1 MSLNK
6 MKRLEHVFSPKS
18 IAVIGASTRDG
29 TVGRA
34 IFSNILLNKYSGIMY
49 PVNPKA
55 KGIQGVKCYPSIKN
69 IPDNVDMAIIIVPR
83 DHVPGVVRECGE
95 KGVKVIVI
103 ISAGFKEV
111 GGEGEMWERKVKEL
125 VNKYY
130 MSLIGPNCFGV
141 INTSQNVSL
150 NATFSRTI
158 PRKGNIAFISQSG
171 ALCAAIL
178 DYARRE
184 SIGFSKFVS
193 MGNKADIMENDLLLM
208 LKDDSET
215 DVILMYIED
224 LVKGRDFIKIAREIT
239 SKKPIL
245 AIKSGRT
252 PQGARAA
259 SSHTGSLSGNDDI
272 YNAIFAQCGVL
283 RVETMEELFSYG
295 KAFAKQPLPK
305 GRRMAIITN
314 AGGPGIIA
322 TDACVRYNLELST
335 FQKNTTK
342 KLKVKLPPAAN
353 ISNPVDMLGEANS
366 DSYKIALNSILKD
379 SNVDGVIVILTPTA
393 FTSINEIAKVISYTS
408 SQYDKPVLCCF
419 MGLFDVS
426 DGIRI
431 LEENSIPHYSFP
443 EVTARALSSMC
454 DYSRWLE
461 RPRTK
466 VRKFKVNK
474 KAVSRIINKANNEK
488 RLFLLEQEALNVF
501 EAYGLPVVDSVI
513 ATNEDDAARA
523 AERFGYPVV
532 LKVTSPDILHKFD
545 VGGVRL
551 NLKNKNEVIKSYGNI
566 VANVKSNKPDARI
579 RGMTVQK
586 MIEGGKEA
594 IIGMNRDVQFGPLLM
609 FGLGGIYVEAI
620 RDVTFRLAPVR
631 SLGAINMIK
640 SIRAYEILEGVRG
653 EKPSDIDAIAE
664 CLERISQL
672 VIDFESILELDI
684 NPLRVFKK
692 GNGCKF
698 VDARIIIK

>member
-1 MSLNK
+1 MDK
-6 MKRLEHVFSPKS
+6 MKQLEYAFSPKS

-29 TVGRA
+29 TVGRS
-34 IFSNILLNKYSGIMY
+34 IFSNILLNKYNGIMY
-49 PVNPKA
+49 PVNPKS
-55 KGIQGVKCYPSIKN
+55 KGIIGVKCYSSIME
-69 IPDNVDMAIIIVPR
+69 IPDSVDMAIIIVPR
-83 DHVPGVVRECGE
+83 DFVPGVIKECGL

-103 ISAGFKEV
+103 ISAGFKEI
-111 GGEGEMWERKVKEL
+111 GGEGIILERKVKEIA
-125 VNKYY
+125 NRYS
-130 MSLIGPNCFGV
+130 MSLIGPNCFGI
-141 INTSQNVSL
+141 INTSSDISL

-158 PRKGNIAFISQSG
+158 PKKGNIAFISQSG

-178 DYARRE
+178 DYAKSE
-184 SIGFSKFVS
+184 YIGFSKFVS
-193 MGNKADIMENDLLLM
+193 MGNKADIMENDLLSM
-208 LKDDSET
+208 LEKDPNT

-224 LVKGRDFIKIAREIT
+224 LVNGREFINIARKIT
-239 SKKPIL
+239 SRKPIL

-259 SSHTGSLSGNDDI
+259 SSHTGSLSGSDDV

-314 AGGPGIIA
+314 AGGPGIIT
-322 TDACVRYNLELST
+322 TDACVKYNLELPA

-342 KLKVKLPPAAN
+342 KLKAKLPPAAN
-353 ISNPVDMLGEANS
+353 TNNPVDVLGDATS
-366 DSYKIALNSILKD
+366 DRYGIALDSILKD
-379 SNVDGVIVILTPTA
+379 SNIDGVIVILTPAAVTD
-393 FTSINEIAKVISYTS
+393 IKEIAKVIATTS
-408 SQYDKPVLCCF
+408 AKYDKPVLCCF

-426 DGIRI
+426 EGIMI
-431 LEENSIPHYSFP
+431 LEENNIPHYSFP
-443 EVTARALSSMC
+443 EVTARALSNMYE
-454 DYSRWLE
+454 YSWWTE
-461 RPRTK
+461 RPRTR

-474 KAVSRIINKANNEK
+474 KAVSRIINKVKNEK
-488 RLFLLEQEALNVF
+488 RSFLFEQEALSVF
-501 EAYGLPVVDSVI
+501 KAYGLPVVDSI
-513 ATNEDDAARA
+513 LATNEDDAAIA

-532 LKVTSPDILHKFD
+532 AKVASPDILHKFD

-551 NLKNKNEVIKSYGNI
+551 DLKNKNELISSYRKI
-566 VANVKSNKPDARI
+566 VANVKSHKPDAKI
-579 RGMTVQK
+579 KGMTVQK

-620 RDVTFRLAPVR
+620 RDVTFRLAPIR
-631 SLGAINMIK
+631 SLSAIRMIK
-640 SIRAYEILEGVRG
+640 SIRAYKILEGVRG
-653 EKPSDIDAIAE
+653 EKPSDIDAIAK

-684 NPLRVFKK
+684 NPLRVFNK
-692 GNGCKF
+692 GKGCKV